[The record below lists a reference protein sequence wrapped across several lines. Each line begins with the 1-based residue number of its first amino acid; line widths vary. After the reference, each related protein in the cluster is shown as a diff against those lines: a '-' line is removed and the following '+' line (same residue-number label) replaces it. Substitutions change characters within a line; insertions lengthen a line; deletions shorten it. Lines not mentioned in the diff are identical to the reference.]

1 MSDQLQ
7 TQVTTLTQQRADLVS
22 ELGNLRG
29 RKQQVSDELILLAET
44 KGRFVAEITA
54 MERELELLS
63 IQKELLRNTTDSDV
77 SELQTRKDSLL
88 TQISA
93 LESVLGYVSNIAEGV
108 GSLVVSFEELKSE
121 IDTEYNIA
129 RSSQNVLKNHATK
142 LEGIVTR
149 ASSELVAK
157 TKEADEVIEK
167 RIEKVAAREAVVR
180 NKEREIRLT
189 R

>member
-7 TQVTTLTQQRADLVS
+7 QQVSTLTQQRSDLVS

-29 RKQQVSDELILLAET
+29 RKQQVSDELIQLAET

-54 MERELELLS
+54 LKREIELLL
-63 IQKELLRNTTDSDV
+63 IQKELLRNSTDTDV
-77 SELQTRKDSLL
+77 SELQTRKDGLL

-93 LESVLGYVSNIAEGV
+93 LESVLGYVSGIADEV
-108 GSLVVSFEELKSE
+108 GLLIENVATLKAE

-129 RSSQNVLKNHATK
+129 RSSQDVIKNHATK

-149 ASSELVAK
+149 ASNELVAK
-157 TKEADEVIEK
+157 TKQADEVIEK
-167 RIEKVAAREAVVR
+167 RIEKLSAREAVVR